1 MANPITGGCL
11 CGGVRFEV
19 TGTFIRAGHCHCSR
33 CRRHS
38 GTFGLTQ
45 GRVRREQFRLLC
57 GEDLVRVYG
66 KGEGAVKA
74 FCSRCGSSLF
84 GGTWPDGPQVSIR
97 LGAIDGDPGIRPQFH
112 THVASKAPW
121 DEIRDELPRYPGDWS
136 RDAGAAPGGAGGE
149 ARAGAGGESR
159 AGAGDESR
167 AGARLAVLAEHLRA
181 ENAHDVDAIVATFAP
196 GAALV
201 LNGERFDRPGVIR
214 VVHERLGF
222 APGGGFA
229 DLRIEELARYTEG
242 AAIVLEQRLTG
253 RHTGSWE
260 GIAPTGRA
268 VEIPVCTVYLFDDR
282 DRLAL
287 ERVYFDRGLLLRQLG
302 VLP

>member
-1 MANPITGGCL
+1 MPIPITGGCL

-19 TGTFIRAGHCHCSR
+19 TGAFIRAGHCHCSR

-45 GRVRREQFRLLC
+45 GRVRREQFRLLR

-74 FCSRCGSSLF
+74 FCSQCGSSLF

-112 THVASKAPW
+112 THVESRAPW
-121 DEIRDELPRYPGDWS
+121 DEITDDLPRYPGEWS
-136 RDAGAAPGGAGGE
+136 QDAGAAVGATAASG
-149 ARAGAGGESR
+149 
-159 AGAGDESR
+159 R
-167 AGARLAVLAEHLRA
+167 AGARSALLEEHLRA
-181 ENAHDVDAIVATFAP
+181 ENAHDVDAIMATFGR
-196 GAALV
+196 GAVLV
-201 LNGERFDRPGVIR
+201 LNGERFDRPEVIR
-214 VVHERLGF
+214 IAHERLGF
-222 APGGGFA
+222 APGGGFS
-229 DLRIEELARYTEG
+229 DLRIEEQARYADRG
-242 AAIVLEQRLTG
+242 AIVLEQRLTG
-253 RHTGSWE
+253 RHTNSWE

-268 VEIPVCTVYLFDDR
+268 IELAVCTVYLFDDQ
-282 DRLAL
+282 DKLAL

-302 VLP
+302 VLR